1 MEYNNHPHPIP
12 INQPK
17 PAAVPISIDNI
28 FQYRIAL
35 EQIKDRSPEMKGA
48 LLNLDT
54 IIHNFTKSLNFGAK

>member
-12 INQPK
+12 IKQQP

-54 IIHNFTKSLNFGAK
+54 VIHNFTKSLNFGAK